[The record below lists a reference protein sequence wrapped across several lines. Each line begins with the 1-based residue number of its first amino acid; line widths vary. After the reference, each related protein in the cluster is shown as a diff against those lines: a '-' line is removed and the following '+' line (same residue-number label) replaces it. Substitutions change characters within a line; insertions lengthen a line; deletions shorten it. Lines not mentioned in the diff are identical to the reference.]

1 MNLFQKDRTK
11 MGLNGPNY
19 QQKLAQNGLKI
30 KKVNKKCKN
39 VSKRA
44 KNSQRLTEI
53 HKKWTK
59 VA

>member
-30 KKVNKKCKN
+30 KKVKKSAKMCQN
-39 VSKRA
+39 VQKIP
-44 KNSQRLTEI
+44 KD
-53 HKKWTK
+53 
-59 VA
+59 